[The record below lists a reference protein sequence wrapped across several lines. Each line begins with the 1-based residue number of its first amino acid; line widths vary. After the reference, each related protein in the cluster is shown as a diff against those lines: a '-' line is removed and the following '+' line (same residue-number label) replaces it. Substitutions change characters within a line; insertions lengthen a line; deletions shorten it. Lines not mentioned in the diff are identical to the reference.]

1 MGVEFDDTNIS
12 LDIPLSNGIDVNE
25 WKILPLVTPKV
36 SFVLIRCITI
46 KFFVLQLSKK
56 RVDSFK
62 PGRKVP
68 STKLVATLSESSWD
82 CKVPRRSHLTTL
94 KGAKEPDNQMR
105 IVLDPV
111 DPNQGIVSM
120 VFV

>member
-1 MGVEFDDTNIS
+1 MEFDDTNIS
-12 LDIPLSNGIDVNE
+12 LDIPLPGINVDE
-25 WKILPLVTPKV
+25 WNIVPLVTPKV

-46 KFFVLQLSKK
+46 KFFVLQISKK

-82 CKVPRRSHLTTL
+82 CKVHVPRRVHLTTL
-94 KGAKEPDNQMR
+94 KGAKEPNNQMK

-111 DPNQGIVSM
+111 DPKEGIVSV